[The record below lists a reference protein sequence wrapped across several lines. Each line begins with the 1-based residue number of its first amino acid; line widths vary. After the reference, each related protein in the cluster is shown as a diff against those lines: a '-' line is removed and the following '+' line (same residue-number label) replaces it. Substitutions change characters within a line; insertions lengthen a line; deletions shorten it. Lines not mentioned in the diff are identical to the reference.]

1 MLSEFM
7 DKSKQLI
14 PFDSH
19 CIQEDLMLF
28 GVDSL
33 RYNEFLNTSIQ
44 LLKENSKK
52 FVFSVMSQVNIIF
65 LVGSC

>member
-7 DKSKQLI
+7 DKTKQLI

-28 GVDSL
+28 GEDSL
-33 RYNEFLNTSIQ
+33 KYNEFLNSSIQ

-52 FVFSVMSQVNIIF
+52 FVFSVLSQVYI
-65 LVGSC
+65 LV